1 MAELKTKKSKA
12 SVSEF
17 LKGIENPQRVKDSK
31 IMLKVMKEAT
41 GATAKM
47 WGPAII
53 GFGDMKLKYA
63 SGRELDWFIM
73 GFSPRK
79 EALVLYQLSHVDPKA
94 LATILGNAKTGKG
107 CIYVKSLEEVDTAT
121 LTKLLKSSVK
131 TLTKAK

>member
-1 MAELKTKKSKA
+1 MAELKTKKSKS

-94 LATILGNAKTGKG
+94 LGTILGKVKTGKG
-107 CIYVKSLEEVDTAT
+107 CIYVKSLEEVDTAA

>member
-1 MAELKTKKSKA
+1 MAELKTKKTTQ
-12 SVSEF
+12 SVSDF
-17 LKGIENPQRVKDSK
+17 LKSVSNEQRLADSK
-31 IMLKVMKEAT
+31 TMLKVMKEAT
-41 GATAKM
+41 GAAAKM

-94 LATILGNAKTGKG
+94 LGSILGNVKTGKG
-107 CIYVKSLEEVDTAT
+107 CIYVKSLEEVDTAA

-131 TLTKAK
+131 TLTSNK